1 MDDGPDWYRDAV
13 IYQLHVRSFCD
24 SDGDGVGD
32 FKGLISKLD
41 YLNDLGV
48 TAIWV
53 QPFYPSP
60 QRDDGYDIADYRS
73 VNPAYGSMR
82 DIARFIRMAHERGL
96 KVITELVLNHTS
108 DQHPWFQRAR
118 RLPAGSR
125 WRNFYV
131 WSGDPQRYREAR
143 IIFKDFETSNW
154 SWDPIARQYYWHRFY
169 AHQPDL
175 NFDNPEVRR
184 VLMSTV
190 DHWLKLGVDGL
201 RLDAIPYLYERD
213 GSSCENL
220 VETHDFLKAL
230 RKRTDETHPNRMFL
244 AEANQWP
251 EDAREY
257 FGEGDECHMAF
268 HFPLMPR
275 LFMAIQMEDRYPI
288 IDILQQTPEIPE
300 GCQWGLFLRNHDELT
315 LEMVTDEERDYMY
328 RVYAHEPRARINLGI
343 RRRLAPLLGNDRSK
357 IELMNAL
364 MLSLPGA
371 PFIYYGDEI
380 GMGDNIYLGDRD
392 GVRTPMQWSG
402 DRNAGFSRAN
412 PQQLFLPPIIDPE
425 FHYETVNVENQSK
438 NGGSLL
444 WWMKRMLA
452 LRKRY
457 DLFGRGELEFLH
469 PENRRVLAFLRSDEH
484 RSVLIVANLSR
495 FAQYVELDLSRFRGS
510 APLELFGQTRFPPIG
525 ELPYL
530 LTLGP
535 NAVYWLAI
543 EGDREEPPEIIDHGT
558 PVIEGSGSIDAL
570 VTGRSRAEFERAL
583 ARFLPSRRWFAGKA
597 RVIRAVD
604 IIDCIP
610 LTNARS
616 PLGARVLIVRVEF
629 GEGEAETYSVPLSLV
644 EGERAENLLDDSP
657 RSVVV
662 RIHRRA
668 DSAVLAE
675 GLVDPEVAREFLEVV
690 RGRRIVRG
698 TAGGRLAGR
707 PTPALRAALNGEL
720 PPEPSIFRAEQSNTS
735 VFFGQTLIMKLF
747 RRVETGVNPDL
758 ELGLYLG
765 ERSAFANTPPVAGSL
780 EYTAEGG
787 TPATLAIIHGFVPNE
802 GDAWQYTLDV
812 LGRFYE
818 RALTE
823 RVQVGAAPPDGPGS
837 SLIDRA
843 LASIPEETDE
853 LVGSYIQ
860 SAQLLGTRVSQLHSA
875 LAADSLDAA
884 FTPEPFTPHYQ
895 RSVYQS
901 MRNLTA
907 RALQLLTAALPD
919 LEGRAREDADALLG
933 AESALLAR
941 FARLTA
947 GPLAAKRIRCH
958 GDLHLGQV
966 LFTGRDFVIIDFEGE
981 PARSLS
987 DRRVKRSPLRDVAGL
1002 LRSFH
1007 YATFAALLDQ
1017 SARGLVDLDSDA
1029 ARDLE
1034 RWGSSWRDAVSAA
1047 FLGAYL
1053 AEADGAEWIPAERDD
1068 LEMLLDTSL
1077 LEKAVY
1083 ELTYELNNRP
1093 TWVPIALRG
1102 LRELV
1107 GE

>member
-1 MDDGPDWYRDAV
+1 M
-13 IYQLHVRSFCD
+13 
-24 SDGDGVGD
+24 
-32 FKGLISKLD
+32 
-41 YLNDLGV
+41 
-48 TAIWV
+48 
-53 QPFYPSP
+53 
-60 QRDDGYDIADYRS
+60 
-73 VNPAYGSMR
+73 
-82 DIARFIRMAHERGL
+82 E
-96 KVITELVLNHTS
+96 
-108 DQHPWFQRAR
+108 R
-118 RLPAGSR
+118 RLEHPAGL
-125 WRNFYV
+125 
-131 WSGDPQRYREAR
+131 
-143 IIFKDFETSNW
+143 
-154 SWDPIARQYYWHRFY
+154 
-169 AHQPDL
+169 AHC
-175 NFDNPEVRR
+175 
-184 VLMSTV
+184 
-190 DHWLKLGVDGL
+190 L
-201 RLDAIPYLYERD
+201 RLR
-213 GSSCENL
+213 
-220 VETHDFLKAL
+220 
-230 RKRTDETHPNRMFL
+230 
-244 AEANQWP
+244 
-251 EDAREY
+251 
-257 FGEGDECHMAF
+257 
-268 HFPLMPR
+268 
-275 LFMAIQMEDRYPI
+275 
-288 IDILQQTPEIPE
+288 
-300 GCQWGLFLRNHDELT
+300 
-315 LEMVTDEERDYMY
+315 
-328 RVYAHEPRARINLGI
+328 
-343 RRRLAPLLGNDRSK
+343 
-357 IELMNAL
+357 
-364 MLSLPGA
+364 
-371 PFIYYGDEI
+371 
-380 GMGDNIYLGDRD
+380 
-392 GVRTPMQWSG
+392 
-402 DRNAGFSRAN
+402 
-412 PQQLFLPPIIDPE
+412 
-425 FHYETVNVENQSK
+425 
-438 NGGSLL
+438 
-444 WWMKRMLA
+444 
-452 LRKRY
+452 
-457 DLFGRGELEFLH
+457 
-469 PENRRVLAFLRSDEH
+469 
-484 RSVLIVANLSR
+484 
-495 FAQYVELDLSRFRGS
+495 
-510 APLELFGQTRFPPIG
+510 
-525 ELPYL
+525 
-530 LTLGP
+530 
-535 NAVYWLAI
+535 
-543 EGDREEPPEIIDHGT
+543 
-558 PVIEGSGSIDAL
+558 
-570 VTGRSRAEFERAL
+570 
-583 ARFLPSRRWFAGKA
+583 
-597 RVIRAVD
+597 
-604 IIDCIP
+604 
-610 LTNARS
+610 
-616 PLGARVLIVRVEF
+616 
-629 GEGEAETYSVPLSLV
+629 
-644 EGERAENLLDDSP
+644 ERAENLLDDSP

-1102 LRELV
+1102 LREPEFTEAVRKALSGFATRWIAV
-1107 GE
+1107 TAPSGEY